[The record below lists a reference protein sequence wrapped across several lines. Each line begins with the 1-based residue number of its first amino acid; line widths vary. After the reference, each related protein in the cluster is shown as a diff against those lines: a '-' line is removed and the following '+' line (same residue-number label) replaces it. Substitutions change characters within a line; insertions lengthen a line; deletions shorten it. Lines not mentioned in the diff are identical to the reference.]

1 MACIRSPSPSNWK
14 LALVHSSLVESSSAF
29 SMPARNVQS
38 ICQVSLVEDRLSR
51 LADAHAASEA
61 ARSPGPHSVL
71 QALKR
76 PSGSRRM
83 CSAAWGLRPARAGGQ
98 TMRPLRYLPRRT
110 DAEKKQ
116 ARKAAQRKWAIKN
129 RETLL
134 RHKREYARRP
144 ETLARRRELYR
155 LHKEGAGSTGQQN
168 FLLEPPAPRPPTLDD
183 FVKNCPRRKRSGHG
197 CQHGSVECPT
207 AAALAGE

>member
-1 MACIRSPSPSNWK
+1 M
-14 LALVHSSLVESSSAF
+14 SSFSGGRQTFSLGGRTCCFRSSAF
-29 SMPARNVQS
+29 PWPAFCS
-38 ICQVSLVEDRLSR
+38 SGAEKASR
-51 LADAHAASEA
+51 QPP
-61 ARSPGPHSVL
+61 R
-71 QALKR
+71 AL
-76 PSGSRRM
+76 
-83 CSAAWGLRPARAGGQ
+83 CIVGLRPAHAGGQ

-168 FLLEPPAPRPPTLDD
+168 CLLEPPAPRPLTLDD